1 MIDVEMWAIK
11 DVEKDQIVKTKWG
24 RSLWSRKQSPK
35 TVNII
40 GYRKWEKGTDSLK
53 PIKVRVTEIT
63 DD

>member
-11 DVEKDQIVKTKWG
+11 DTEKDQMIKTKWG

-35 TVNII
+35 TLNII
-40 GYRKWEKGTDSLK
+40 GYRKWERGTNNFK
-53 PIKVRVTEIT
+53 PIKVRVVEVL

>member
-35 TVNII
+35 AVNII
-40 GYRKWEKGTDSLK
+40 GYRKWEKGTDNLK
-53 PIKVRVTEIT
+53 PIKVRVTEVT